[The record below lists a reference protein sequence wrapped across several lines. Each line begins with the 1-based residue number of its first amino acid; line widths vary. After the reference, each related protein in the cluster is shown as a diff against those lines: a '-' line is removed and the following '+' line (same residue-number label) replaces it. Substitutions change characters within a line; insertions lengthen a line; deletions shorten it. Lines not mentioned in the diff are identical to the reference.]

1 MTEQAFEIIE
11 NLTEELGEKE
21 DIIMKQEQLI
31 KKLNE
36 QMNEKNIMIKLYKGV
51 LPHLQMNVNEH
62 AMGSFTEPTYFHE
75 LEEEDFEEIFKII
88 CDSYEDLRYEI
99 YKEFLHLEKIEDKC
113 SGELWEGKETGYQ
126 IVSEEYLRT
135 KYQEES
141 EEEDN
146 CSCED
151 CLYEVIDYLQNTLN
165 YIIVDIDV
173 YSNGDNESYFIS
185 QPPN

>member
-36 QMNEKNIMIKLYKGV
+36 QMNEKNIMIKLYTVV
-51 LPHLQMNVNEH
+51 LPHLQMNVNED
-62 AMGSFTEPTYFHE
+62 AQNSFTDPTYFKE
-75 LEEEDFEEIFKII
+75 LEEEDFEEIFKI
-88 CDSYEDLRYEI
+88 
-99 YKEFLHLEKIEDKC
+99 YKEFLHLEKIKDKC
-113 SGELWEGKETGYQ
+113 SGVLWEGKETGYQ

-135 KYQEES
+135 QYQEEG

-146 CSCED
+146 CSSED

-173 YSNGDNESYFIS
+173 YSNGHNESYFIHDS
-185 QPPN
+185 C

>member
-31 KKLNE
+31 KKLYE
-36 QMNEKNIMIKLYKGV
+36 QMNEKNVMITLYKVV
-51 LPHLQMNVNEH
+51 LPHLQMEVNDFAEN
-62 AMGSFTEPTYFHE
+62 SFTDPEYFKE
-75 LEEEDFEEIFKII
+75 LEEEDFEKIFSII
-88 CDSYEDLRYEI
+88 YDCYEDFRYEI
-99 YKEFLHLEKIEDKC
+99 YKEFLHLKKIEDKC
-113 SGELWEGKETGYQ
+113 SLALWEGIGTGYQ

-135 KYQEES
+135 QYQEEG

-146 CSCED
+146 CSSED

-165 YIIVDIDV
+165 YIIVDLENANC
-173 YSNGDNESYFIS
+173 SGAEGYFIHDS
-185 QPPN
+185 C

>member
-36 QMNEKNIMIKLYKGV
+36 QINEKNIMIKLYTVV
-51 LPHLQMNVNEH
+51 LPHLQMNVNED
-62 AMGSFTEPTYFHE
+62 AQNSFTASAYFRE

-88 CDSYEDLRYEI
+88 TDCYEDIRYEI
-99 YKEFLHLEKIEDKC
+99 YKEFLHLEKIEDEFL
-113 SGELWEGKETGYQ
+113 SVPQWLGKETGYQ

-135 KYQEES
+135 QYQEEG

-146 CSCED
+146 CSSED
-151 CLYEVIDYLQNTLN
+151 CLYEVIDYLQNVLN
-165 YIIVDIDV
+165 YMIVDIDV
-173 YSNGDNESYFIS
+173 YSNGHNESYFIHDS
-185 QPPN
+185 C

>member
-36 QMNEKNIMIKLYKGV
+36 QMNEKNIMIKLYTVV

-62 AMGSFTEPTYFHE
+62 AQNSFTDPTYFKE

-88 CDSYEDLRYEI
+88 TDCYARFLLIKRI
-99 YKEFLHLEKIEDKC
+99 QKE
-113 SGELWEGKETGYQ
+113 
-126 IVSEEYLRT
+126 
-135 KYQEES
+135 
-141 EEEDN
+141 
-146 CSCED
+146 
-151 CLYEVIDYLQNTLN
+151 
-165 YIIVDIDV
+165 
-173 YSNGDNESYFIS
+173 
-185 QPPN
+185 

>member
-36 QMNEKNIMIKLYKGV
+36 QMNEKNIMIKLYTVV

-62 AMGSFTEPTYFHE
+62 AQNSFTDPTYFKE

-88 CDSYEDLRYEI
+88 TDCYEDIRYEI

-113 SGELWEGKETGYQ
+113 WGELWEGKDTGYQ

-135 KYQEES
+135 KYQDC
-141 EEEDN
+141 EED
-146 CSCED
+146 CSSED
-151 CLYEVIDYLQNTLN
+151 CLYEVIDYLQNVMN
-165 YIIVDIDV
+165 YMIVDIDV
-173 YSNGDNESYFIS
+173 YSNGLNESYFIHDS
-185 QPPN
+185 C